1 MISALF
7 LVAGIHSRTNLKTYE
22 QSENFFNPGNA
33 ESSSEQS
40 LKEKRHTFIGMG
52 SLFTW
57 FNLQILDLCQ

>member
-33 ESSSEQS
+33 ESSSE
-40 LKEKRHTFIGMG
+40 
-52 SLFTW
+52 
-57 FNLQILDLCQ
+57 